1 MTDTNDL
8 VARLRAYEP
17 YNHFKDGPLIREA
30 ADTIERLTIERD
42 EARLRGDV
50 HQGPMQGFAAI
61 DPATANVDWRA
72 RATNLAAEIARLT
85 RERDEAQRENMDMV
99 WQRRSA
105 EFRARVDEKRIAKL
119 ESERDEARAAALEEA
134 AKVADAREL
143 HWSEDAEQSNSGAA
157 AHIFRRKADAAE
169 QIAAAIRALKEPT

>member
-85 RERDEAQRENMDMV
+85 RERDET
-99 WQRRSA
+99 
-105 EFRARVDEKRIAKL
+105 RV
-119 ESERDEARAAALEEA
+119 AALEEA
-134 AKVADAREL
+134 AAAVEQKAKAIGRQECCGCGVGSPPECCGDPIL
-143 HWSEDAEQSNSGAA
+143 MVSDSEAV
-157 AHIFRRKADAAE
+157 
-169 QIAAAIRALKEPT
+169 AAIRALKEPTHD